1 MFININLAS
10 KGRSNFMLK
19 IKTTAIR
26 RKRQEKMHQAD
37 FSIFTRK
44 KNVSNE
50 SNDESEKKTVVPN
63 PFVLKKKTPSEEAK
77 EERIQF

>member
-10 KGRSNFMLK
+10 KGRSNFLLK

-26 RKRQEKMHQAD
+26 RMRQEKIHQAD
-37 FSIFTRK
+37 FSIFTRN
-44 KNVSNE
+44 KNVSSE
-50 SNDESEKKTVVPN
+50 SNDASEKQTVAPN

-77 EERIQF
+77 EKRIQF